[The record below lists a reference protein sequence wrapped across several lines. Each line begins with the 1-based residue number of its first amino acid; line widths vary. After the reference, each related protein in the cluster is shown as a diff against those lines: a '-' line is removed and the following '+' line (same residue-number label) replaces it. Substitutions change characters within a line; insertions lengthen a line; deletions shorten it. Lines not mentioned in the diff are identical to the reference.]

1 MERGFTVFPCSAGS
15 APASGARPAAPFIR
29 LIGRPIRP
37 PRQTRPVNRAGD
49 GDVTA
54 APPIDVDRLK
64 ALLRQGGIGFAE
76 EPSGRLA
83 ISGGPDDYLIEVDA
97 TGGVWCLFGV
107 DMQEL
112 RLLVS
117 GSSNED
123 LGEDELQRVARE
135 QLRPLYRRYQPLFVQ
150 AGFEEEV
157 IVDAESYAIACVKR
171 MAGANP
177 AEIVEAVRWCCR
189 AGQPARGSGVAP

>member
-1 MERGFTVFPCSAGS
+1 MTAG
-15 APASGARPAAPFIR
+15 PAA
-29 LIGRPIRP
+29 GM
-37 PRQTRPVNRAGD
+37 
-49 GDVTA
+49 
-54 APPIDVDRLK
+54 DRLK
-64 ALLRQGGIGFAE
+64 ALLRQTGVEFVE

-83 ISGGPDDYLIEVDA
+83 IAGGPDDYLIEVDA
-97 TGGVWCLFGV
+97 GGVWCLLGV

-135 QLRPLYRRYQPLFVQ
+135 QLRPLYRRYQPLFAG

-157 IVDAESYAIACVKR
+157 IVDAGSYAIGFVKR
-171 MAGANP
+171 PAGLSP
-177 AEIVEAVRWCCR
+177 ADIIETVRWCRR
-189 AGQPARGSGVAP
+189 AGQPARGSGVAS